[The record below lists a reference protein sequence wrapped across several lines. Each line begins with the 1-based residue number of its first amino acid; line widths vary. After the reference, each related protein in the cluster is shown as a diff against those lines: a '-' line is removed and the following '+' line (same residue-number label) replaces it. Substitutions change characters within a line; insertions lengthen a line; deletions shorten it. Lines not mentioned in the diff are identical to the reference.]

1 MSIIQVEDV
10 SMRFNLA
17 QEKTETLKEYTVKL
31 LKHQLFFNEFY
42 ALRDISFKI
51 EPGESVALIGRNGS
65 GKSTMLKL
73 IAGVMYPTT
82 GSVTVN
88 GEIAP
93 LIELGAGFDL
103 DLTARENVFLNGAVL
118 GHDRAYMQE
127 HFQNIIDFAELWD
140 FVDVPVKN
148 YSSGMIA
155 RLGFS
160 IATEVRADILAC
172 DEILS
177 VGDFMFQQ
185 KCHQRMEQM
194 LSGGT
199 TLLFVSHDINQV
211 KQLCKR
217 AIWIDHGH
225 LRGDGPAEEVCN
237 AYVAAMERG
246 ESRLPPRGKL
256 SAKRTDEGQTFRS
269 SPLAGNSGTAAP
281 HPSVVG
287 ATDTFSLRAKGRL
300 RRLRFDTR
308 LRAQPRGGRHP
319 SPSKQHKGDPMLTK
333 KQNLTREILTVILLL
348 AAVAATEYW
357 FFQLWRLDWHVPMF
371 YGGDGIYWVGQV
383 QRSYGELSGS
393 LGWPFYEVAGRYDPN
408 YDLIYDIFVW
418 FVGLFTKDTGTVF
431 NLYVLVIPFANAL
444 AGYAVFR
451 MVGLRRWLS
460 FAFGLTFGLT
470 PYVQQRMAGHMM
482 LAACEFV
489 PFSVLLCLWC
499 AEDEQFNRPGR
510 GFFKNKRNWLAL
522 AMAWGIANNGAAYY
536 PYFTCFF
543 LCVTALCLILR
554 DRRWRAGTSCV
565 VTIAEIVAWMIPD
578 FFPMVLGILNG
589 QGSTLTNGVY
599 RSPVG
604 ADIYSLRI
612 SSLLLSP
619 NGFGLQKL
627 ANWMGRYFHV
637 LATDEGPMYNENA
650 YGYLGIV
657 GIFGF
662 LALLLMLLHS
672 RDWKAGRT
680 ERPELGDRLWLLS
693 RLNVMALLLATI
705 AGFGGIIGI
714 FVRFIR
720 GYNRISPYIAFF
732 ALLAVGLAL
741 EKQLT
746 RRTGRSRKALAAVA
760 ILLLGYGYWEQQGFF
775 RPEYEEIQDKWYQ
788 DEAFMNEVEAAA
800 GDGAMLFTLPYMKNF
815 ENGSLN
821 NMWDYTLLRGPLHS
835 KTLKFTYGAGY
846 GTKNDLWYRE
856 TSELEPDAMVAELRT
871 QGMTGIYLDLDGYP
885 EDEQQS
891 ALAALTEAA
900 GCGPEDVIHSG
911 SGLLCYIPLGQE

>member
-1 MSIIQVEDV
+1 
-10 SMRFNLA
+10 
-17 QEKTETLKEYTVKL
+17 
-31 LKHQLFFNEFY
+31 
-42 ALRDISFKI
+42 
-51 EPGESVALIGRNGS
+51 
-65 GKSTMLKL
+65 
-73 IAGVMYPTT
+73 
-82 GSVTVN
+82 
-88 GEIAP
+88 
-93 LIELGAGFDL
+93 
-103 DLTARENVFLNGAVL
+103 
-118 GHDRAYMQE
+118 
-127 HFQNIIDFAELWD
+127 
-140 FVDVPVKN
+140 
-148 YSSGMIA
+148 
-155 RLGFS
+155 
-160 IATEVRADILAC
+160 
-172 DEILS
+172 
-177 VGDFMFQQ
+177 
-185 KCHQRMEQM
+185 
-194 LSGGT
+194 
-199 TLLFVSHDINQV
+199 
-211 KQLCKR
+211 
-217 AIWIDHGH
+217 
-225 LRGDGPAEEVCN
+225 
-237 AYVAAMERG
+237 
-246 ESRLPPRGKL
+246 
-256 SAKRTDEGQTFRS
+256 
-269 SPLAGNSGTAAP
+269 
-281 HPSVVG
+281 
-287 ATDTFSLRAKGRL
+287 
-300 RRLRFDTR
+300 
-308 LRAQPRGGRHP
+308 
-319 SPSKQHKGDPMLTK
+319 MLTK

-489 PFSVLLCLWC
+489 PFSVLLCL
-499 AEDEQFNRPGR
+499 
-510 GFFKNKRNWLAL
+510 
-522 AMAWGIANNGAAYY
+522 
-536 PYFTCFF
+536 
-543 LCVTALCLILR
+543 CLILR

-662 LALLLMLLHS
+662 LALLLMLLRS

-821 NMWDYTLLRGPLHS
+821 NMWDYTLLRGPLHC

>member
-225 LRGDGPAEEVCN
+225 LRGDG
-237 AYVAAMERG
+237 
-246 ESRLPPRGKL
+246 
-256 SAKRTDEGQTFRS
+256 
-269 SPLAGNSGTAAP
+269 
-281 HPSVVG
+281 
-287 ATDTFSLRAKGRL
+287 
-300 RRLRFDTR
+300 
-308 LRAQPRGGRHP
+308 
-319 SPSKQHKGDPMLTK
+319 
-333 KQNLTREILTVILLL
+333 
-348 AAVAATEYW
+348 
-357 FFQLWRLDWHVPMF
+357 
-371 YGGDGIYWVGQV
+371 IYWVGQV

-489 PFSVLLCLWC
+489 PFSALLCLWC
-499 AEDEQFNRPGR
+499 AEDGQFNRPGR

-662 LALLLMLLHS
+662 LALLLMLLRS

-760 ILLLGYGYWEQQGFF
+760 ILLLGCGYWEQQGFF

-788 DEAFMNEVEAAA
+788 DAAFMNEVETAA

>member
-1 MSIIQVEDV
+1 
-10 SMRFNLA
+10 
-17 QEKTETLKEYTVKL
+17 
-31 LKHQLFFNEFY
+31 
-42 ALRDISFKI
+42 
-51 EPGESVALIGRNGS
+51 
-65 GKSTMLKL
+65 
-73 IAGVMYPTT
+73 
-82 GSVTVN
+82 
-88 GEIAP
+88 
-93 LIELGAGFDL
+93 
-103 DLTARENVFLNGAVL
+103 
-118 GHDRAYMQE
+118 
-127 HFQNIIDFAELWD
+127 
-140 FVDVPVKN
+140 
-148 YSSGMIA
+148 
-155 RLGFS
+155 
-160 IATEVRADILAC
+160 
-172 DEILS
+172 
-177 VGDFMFQQ
+177 
-185 KCHQRMEQM
+185 
-194 LSGGT
+194 
-199 TLLFVSHDINQV
+199 
-211 KQLCKR
+211 
-217 AIWIDHGH
+217 
-225 LRGDGPAEEVCN
+225 
-237 AYVAAMERG
+237 
-246 ESRLPPRGKL
+246 
-256 SAKRTDEGQTFRS
+256 
-269 SPLAGNSGTAAP
+269 
-281 HPSVVG
+281 
-287 ATDTFSLRAKGRL
+287 
-300 RRLRFDTR
+300 
-308 LRAQPRGGRHP
+308 
-319 SPSKQHKGDPMLTK
+319 MLTK

-662 LALLLMLLHS
+662 LALL
-672 RDWKAGRT
+672 
-680 ERPELGDRLWLLS
+680 
-693 RLNVMALLLATI
+693 
-705 AGFGGIIGI
+705 
-714 FVRFIR
+714 
-720 GYNRISPYIAFF
+720 
-732 ALLAVGLAL
+732 AVGLAL

-900 GCGPEDVIHSG
+900 DCGPEDVIHSG